1 MLKDVKK
8 MQGVRGIVVG
18 MAAALT
24 VTGAVP
30 VYAETEGAEDTNPAT
45 VFEDTYG
52 SSDSLGAESSDAPE
66 SSSNEAES
74 TLPEASTDGDET
86 TEPDS
91 TGDDTSENDSSKDES
106 GDSSSESDPSGSETG
121 GSTPGSDGSTS
132 GTEPSSPEPTT
143 ISPTETLP
151 AETPPPLEASTE
163 ESTLAAESS
172 SEETLPE
179 ETVAVKIFTP
189 GEEVDLA
196 KAEAE
201 LPVNLSPIR
210 KKIAMEAYSLVG
222 RVGYFWGGKSLAQN
236 WDGRWGGIQ
245 QVTIEGS
252 KSTGTFRS
260 FGLDCSGF
268 VAWVYVNAFGRTGV
282 FSEVGETTV
291 SQWGNSYEIDW
302 SEVLPGDL
310 VFRRKP
316 SDGGI
321 NHVGVVVKSENGEV
335 WVAHCASSKN
345 NVVITDASRFVYAR
359 RPYLLKDECSCTR
372 MIGKVV
378 LHDASCKEYTGLNTT
393 PGVADPKAWES
404 AEQLKVDL
412 QSLFP
417 DASFAGAIAN
427 AIWDQYAKVPRETA
441 GRIAQEAAAQCPDIF
456 DLAREIESRMAV
468 EPEKFELTEWQAET
482 LLEFIQKAELTI
494 NASGQPFRD
503 ARRKAEE
510 TGMALSSEVDDWT
523 PIRNIEGIQYLRSAR
538 KIDLSYNEI
547 SSLSPLDYTRTDAK
561 GKQIYAYSRYLQN
574 PLLGL
579 WMEDLNGE
587 EHLDGILRL
596 YFGGGVP
603 GSMQSYETVLCLTGN
618 QITEAPEE
626 YPGRLFLEGFPAEE
640 PEVIEEPEVQQN

>member
-30 VYAETEGAEDTNPAT
+30 VYAETEGAEGTNPAT
-45 VFEDTYG
+45 VFEEIYG

-74 TLPEASTDGDET
+74 TLPEASTGEDET

-91 TGDDTSENDSSKDES
+91 SGDNTSENDSSKDET
-106 GDSSSESDPSGSETG
+106 GDSTPGSETG
-121 GSTPGSDGSTS
+121 DSTPGSTS
-132 GTEPSSPEPTT
+132 GTEPSSSEPTS

-151 AETPPPLEASTE
+151 AETPPPLEASTA
-163 ESTLAAESS
+163 ESTLATESS

-179 ETVAVKIFTP
+179 ETVAVKLFTP
-189 GEEVDLA
+189 GEEIDLT

-302 SEVLPGDL
+302 SQVLPGDL

-359 RPYLLKDECSCTR
+359 RPYLLQDECSCTH

-378 LHDASCKEYTGLNTT
+378 IHDVSCKEYTGLNTN
-393 PGVADPKAWES
+393 PGVADPKVWEN
-404 AEQLKVDL
+404 ADQLKIDL

-417 DASFAGAIAN
+417 DASFASVVADV
-427 AIWDQYAKVPRETA
+427 IWDQYAKVPRETA

-456 DLAREIESRMAV
+456 ELAREIESRMAA

-482 LLEFIQKAELTI
+482 LPEFIQKAELTI
-494 NASGQPFRD
+494 NANGQPFRD
-503 ARRKAEE
+503 ARRNAEE
-510 TGMALSSEVDDWT
+510 TGVALSSEVDDWT

-547 SSLSPLDYTRTDAK
+547 LSLSPLDYARTDAE

-574 PLLGL
+574 PLIGL
-579 WMEDLNGE
+579 WMEDLSGE

-626 YPGRLFLEGFPAEE
+626 YPGRLVLEGFPAEE
-640 PEVIEEPEVQQN
+640 PETAEEPEAR